1 MVGGECGGGWKYLVD
16 IIAGVAGK
24 HPQTSYAGLNKYLQ
38 QKWYFVQRVT
48 SNIGTESQ
56 TIEDAL
62 RNNLLLYLFKGATY
76 QIPRRAVT
84 GMSVNQAG
92 ISLLYP
98 TETAISNCTAS
109 CVIKRHLV
117 PELHMTAEFRSVD
130 HDLLMVDGRDKIC
143 WQHAE
148 DAETALGQAW
158 ATTST

>member
-1 MVGGECGGGWKYLVD
+1 M
-16 IIAGVAGK
+16 
-24 HPQTSYAGLNKYLQ
+24 
-38 QKWYFVQRVT
+38 QRVT
-48 SNIGTESQ
+48 SNIGTEFQ

>member
-1 MVGGECGGGWKYLVD
+1 MQHV
-16 IIAGVAGK
+16 
-24 HPQTSYAGLNKYLQ
+24 N
-38 QKWYFVQRVT
+38 
-48 SNIGTESQ
+48 SNICTEFQ

-62 RNNLLLYLFKGATY
+62 GNNLLLYLFKGATY

-158 ATTST
+158 DTTSMEDARRMGRITQTGAWMSVLPSTVHGKKLGAQEWRDYLFLH